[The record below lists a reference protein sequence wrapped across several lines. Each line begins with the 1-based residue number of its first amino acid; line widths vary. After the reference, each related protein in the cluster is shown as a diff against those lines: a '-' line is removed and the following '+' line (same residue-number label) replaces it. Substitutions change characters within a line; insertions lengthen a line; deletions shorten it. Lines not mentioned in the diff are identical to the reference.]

1 MLQGTIVG
9 LLKPLLWYTLA
20 MKKPPRYLA
29 DFDLKDLPQLR
40 FDVVVIGSGV
50 AGISSV
56 YHLGKDAET
65 ALLTKSELSLTATR
79 YAQGGIAAAVGKGDS
94 PESHFEDT
102 IRTGRGL
109 CDEEAVRVLVSE
121 GPAQIETL
129 RKIGAIFD
137 TKGGRLNL
145 TREAGHSFA
154 RVVHSKD
161 TTGGEVEATLART
174 VKDMP
179 NVSICE
185 RAFVLDI
192 LTDGSGCRGV
202 LAVYNGKL
210 TAFLAP
216 AVILAAG
223 GLGQLYATTTNPHI
237 STGDGLAMAYRA
249 GAALTDV
256 EFVQFHPTALNVDV
270 SPRFL
275 ISEAVRGEGAY
286 LIDKNGVRFMVGRH
300 KLAELA
306 PRDVVVREEVVRM
319 RETNDN
325 QLYLDCRHMG
335 REFFSKRFPAIYE
348 VLVEHGIDMGKDL
361 IPITPAAHYMS
372 GGVKTDLDGRTCV
385 PGLYAVGEVACTGV
399 HGANR
404 LASNSLLEGLV
415 FSRRAAVAAVD
426 DVKNQPVE
434 PLKNVRNVLGPS
446 AGTEHPARSIIA
458 RLRDNMEDNVGVVR
472 SADSLRGALGFID
485 KHWNYLQP
493 SSAWA
498 ADYELSNMLTA
509 GMLIATAALI
519 REESRGSHWRE
530 DFPEENDARWLK
542 HISLMTGG
550 EEPTVGI
557 WT

>member
-1 MLQGTIVG
+1 
-9 LLKPLLWYTLA
+9 
-20 MKKPPRYLA
+20 MKKPPRYLV
-29 DFDLKDLPQLR
+29 DFDLKDLPQLH
-40 FDVVVIGSGV
+40 FDVVVVGSGV
-50 AGISSV
+50 AGISAV
-56 YHLGKDAET
+56 YHLGKDTET

-79 YAQGGIAAAVGKGDS
+79 YAQGGIAAAVGAGDS

-109 CDEEAVRVLVSE
+109 SDEEAVRVLVNE

-137 TKGGRLNL
+137 TRGGRLSL

-161 TTGGEVEATLART
+161 TTGGEVEAVLAKT

-185 RAFVLDI
+185 RVFVLDI
-192 LTDGSGCRGV
+192 LTDEAGCRGV

-223 GLGQLYATTTNPHI
+223 GVGQLYATTTNPHI

-249 GAALTDV
+249 GAILTDV

-300 KLAELA
+300 PLAELA
-306 PRDVVVREEVVRM
+306 PRDVVVREMVIRM
-319 RETNDN
+319 RETNDT

-335 REFFSKRFPAIYE
+335 GKYFAERFPAIYE
-348 VLVEHGIDMGKDL
+348 VLVENGIDVDKDL
-361 IPITPAAHYMS
+361 IPVAPAAHYMS
-372 GGVKTDLDGRTCV
+372 GGVKTDLYGRSNI
-385 PGLYAVGEVACTGV
+385 PGLYAAGEVACTGV

-415 FSRRAAVAAVD
+415 FSRRAAVAALED
-426 DVKNQPVE
+426 IKKAPAE
-434 PLKNVRNVLGPS
+434 PLKTLRNIMGPS
-446 AGTEHPARSIIA
+446 AGTESAARSIIA
-458 RLRDNMEDNVGVVR
+458 KLRDIMEDNAGVVR
-472 SADSLRGALGFID
+472 SADSLRRTLGFID
-485 KHWNYLQP
+485 KQWQYLWP

-498 ADYELSNMLTA
+498 ADYELSNLMTV
-509 GMLIATAALI
+509 GMLIATASLV

-542 HISLMTGG
+542 HIGMTAGG
-550 EEPTVGI
+550 EEPNVGI

>member
-1 MLQGTIVG
+1 M
-9 LLKPLLWYTLA
+9 
-20 MKKPPRYLA
+20 
-29 DFDLKDLPQLR
+29 DFDLKELPQLR
-40 FDVVVIGSGV
+40 FDYVVIGSGV
-50 AGISSV
+50 AGISAV

-102 IRTGRGL
+102 LRTGRGL
-109 CDEEAVRVLVSE
+109 CDEEAVRVLVNE

-137 TKGGRLNL
+137 TKGGRLKL

-185 RAFVLDI
+185 RAFVIDI
-192 LTDGSGCRGV
+192 LTDDSDCRGV
-202 LAVYNGKL
+202 LAVYNGQL

-216 AVILAAG
+216 VVILAAG
-223 GLGQLYATTTNPHI
+223 GMGQLYATTTNPHI

-249 GAALTDV
+249 GAILTDI
-256 EFVQFHPTALNVDV
+256 EFVQFHPTALNVEV

-300 KLAELA
+300 SLAELA
-306 PRDVVVREEVVRM
+306 PRDVVVREMVVRM
-319 RETNDN
+319 RETDDT

-335 REFFSKRFPAIYE
+335 REFFDKRFPAISE
-348 VLVEHGIDMGKDL
+348 VLVEHGIDVGKDL
-361 IPITPAAHYMS
+361 IPVTPAAHYMS

-385 PGLYAVGEVACTGV
+385 PGLFAVGEVACTGV

-415 FSRRAAVAAVD
+415 FSRRAAAAAQEDVASGRTT
-426 DVKNQPVE
+426 E
-434 PLKNVRNVLGPS
+434 PLPKLRNIMGPS
-446 AGTEHPARSIIA
+446 AGTESAARSITA
-458 RLRDNMEDNVGVVR
+458 ELRDIMEVNAGVVR
-472 SADSLRGALGFID
+472 TAESLRRTLAFID
-485 KHWNYLQP
+485 KHWHYLKP

-498 ADYELSNMLTA
+498 ADYELSNMLTV

-530 DFPEENDARWLK
+530 DFPEENDARWLQ
-542 HISLMTGG
+542 HIGLTAGG
-550 EEPTVGI
+550 DEPNVGL